1 MAGRNGERPTTL
13 ADRITATLPSLT
25 NAERRAARTL
35 LARYPAAG
43 IETAALFAERAGV
56 STPTILRFI
65 AKLGFDSYA
74 DFRSELRAELEARA
88 QYPLTRPH
96 EIGSSAHGLAALG
109 ERLSATIGDTLAM
122 CERSELDRLVSA
134 LCDERRDVY
143 LLGGDFTEVAARHLE
158 FHLRKMRPGVRL
170 LDHDLFRRADVIA
183 DLRRRDVLIAFDIR
197 RYQRDTVVTARLA
210 AQRGAMVVL
219 VTDQWMSDAAEV
231 ADLVFR
237 CRVDGPSRWDSLVGM
252 LAFVEVLVQS
262 YDEEVWSRSEQRVKS
277 IEDYRMSLDSPLPT
291 AAQTGGRKEA
301 AGRGV
306 AERHDTD

>member
-1 MAGRNGERPTTL
+1 MAATGGERATTL

-56 STPTILRFI
+56 STPTVLRFI

-96 EIGSSAHGLAALG
+96 EIGSSARGLAGLG
-109 ERLSATIGDTLAM
+109 ERLAATIGDTLAM
-122 CERSELDRLVSA
+122 CERSELDRLVAAMS
-134 LCDERRDVY
+134 DERRDLY
-143 LLGGDFTEVAARHLE
+143 ILGGDFTEAAARHLE
-158 FHLRKMRPGVRL
+158 FHLRKMRPRVRL
-170 LDHDLFRRADVIA
+170 LDHDLVRRADTVA

-219 VTDQWMSDAAEV
+219 VTDQWMSDAAEA

-252 LAFVEVLVQS
+252 IAFVEVLVQA
-262 YDEEVWSRSEQRVKS
+262 YDEEVWSRSEQRVKA
-277 IEDYRMSLDSPLPT
+277 IEEYRANLDPPLPQAGQPPPRRDSPGAET
-291 AAQTGGRKEA
+291 I
-301 AGRGV
+301 
-306 AERHDTD
+306 ERHDTD

>member
-1 MAGRNGERPTTL
+1 MAATGGERATTL

-56 STPTILRFI
+56 STPTVLRFI

-96 EIGSSAHGLAALG
+96 EIGSSARGLAGLG
-109 ERLSATIGDTLAM
+109 ERLAATIGDTLAM
-122 CERSELDRLVSA
+122 CERSELDRLVAAMS
-134 LCDERRDVY
+134 DERRDLY
-143 LLGGDFTEVAARHLE
+143 ILGGDFTEAAARHLE
-158 FHLRKMRPGVRL
+158 FHLRKMRPRVRL
-170 LDHDLFRRADVIA
+170 LDHDLVRRADTVA

-197 RYQRDTVVTARLA
+197 RYQRDTVITARLA

-219 VTDQWMSDAAEV
+219 VTDQWMSDAAEA

-252 LAFVEVLVQS
+252 IAFVEVLVQA
-262 YDEEVWSRSEQRVKS
+262 YDEEVWSRSEQRVKA
-277 IEDYRMSLDSPLPT
+277 IEEYRANLDPPLPQAGQPPPRRDSP
-291 AAQTGGRKEA
+291 GG
-301 AGRGV
+301 G
-306 AERHDTD
+306 DD

>member
-1 MAGRNGERPTTL
+1 MPTL

-35 LARYPAAG
+35 LARYPTAG
-43 IETAALFAERAGV
+43 IETATLFAERAGV

-65 AKLGFDSYA
+65 AKLGFDGYA
-74 DFRSELRAELEARA
+74 DFRGALRAELEARA

-96 EIGSSAHGLAALG
+96 EVGSSAVGLAALG
-109 ERLSATIGDTLAM
+109 ERLAATITDTLAM
-122 CERSELDRLVSA
+122 CQRSEIDRLVAA
-134 LCDERRDVY
+134 LSDERRDIF

-158 FHLRKMRPGVRL
+158 FHLRKMRPRVRL
-170 LDHDLFRRADVIA
+170 LDHDLIRRADILA

-197 RYQRDTVVTARLA
+197 RYQPDTVATARLA
-210 AQRGAMVVL
+210 AQRGATVVL

-237 CRVDGPSRWDSLVGM
+237 TRVDGPSRWDSLVGM
-252 LAFVEVLVQS
+252 IAFVEVLVQS

-277 IEDYRMSLDSPLPT
+277 IEDYRAHLDGAVAGGPD
-291 AAQTGGRKEA
+291 AGGR
-301 AGRGV
+301 
-306 AERHDTD
+306 